1 MSNTSEHIT
10 LGEVAKIKNGTVESI
25 QSYLAGKG
33 VIIPADPGYA
43 LSATELKAIDPVLA
57 FNLKYMTTKP
67 KSTPNLS
74 DNARE
79 ERSNATPKQSGT
91 KPETLTD
98 FVDLSKLI
106 EGNATGEEVIQKK
119 PESKKKQEQRLIGI
133 IKFYDDEKGFGYL
146 VTNNKGINNARGI
159 ESQIKEVFV
168 HYSGV
173 VHGYTPCDGHWVVFT
188 KGKDRRGGLAAKNL
202 SKLEYDKESIL
213 QALKYRGSYAK
224 IIGLDSKRERN
235 YQENII
241 LHVFNAAKRATGSS
255 ETFKYALFEYIEK
268 AKDEIRES
276 LIEQLYIDETSG
288 KIIDSILEEYNGD
301 SSTAYTCLK
310 AYSTKKLFSQ
320 DNTDW
325 IKIAKLF
332 NDETDISA
340 YYSRIKENI
349 TKNAND
355 RSSDIQQFFEIIGVD
370 GIKLLYSEEELLL
383 LNDDVAL
390 LMYNALGESFCDIY
404 DDTEDVSCNIKTL
417 LYLCSEKDEY
427 IEEIDN
433 WTEAIQYLKDKELI
447 GDFVVHYTNSSIME
461 DDSILRIIGTES
473 VANAIS
479 LQEEGEQSQILEY
492 IDEIAQEFCMEL
504 VETQFKGTELYQ
516 AYIGQK
522 WKKCQA
528 EVPYVVFD
536 IESDGDSIS
545 EFAFLKEGNIR
556 DYKSVTQLKS
566 LGRAIS
572 ETPIVVGHNIKRW
585 DLPILSKNGI
595 TTSSFVWDTLE
606 IEILLNPC
614 RYAYSLRAEHNAK
627 ADTDLE
633 NELFW
638 NQLYR
643 LSLNQEACK
652 ELQDFLP
659 KEINEILCT
668 LQKPAFNE
676 YFKNSGNE
684 DRRFFQ
690 DLRPLSSKV
699 YTQILN
705 IANDVAE
712 DGQALIVAPKDL
724 WPRIAQ
730 ILPLQFPTEEDDIDY
745 QVISEDKLNEYP
757 MPDHLWNAV
766 LHRFCKVS
774 ASPIVANLAQ
784 YLRVEDEGSS
794 KITFTNS
801 TLSRFLEKA
810 CSRIDC
816 IDIDSFQSEKIL
828 SKDYQHIY
836 FVGSERQDRVHKHK
850 EQREWRFSDLLEIG
864 CKLPMQMAATNI
876 AIVSEADQRKMG
888 IKRHPLTANV
898 WCERQPNGTFAI
910 FQNYQYQKY
919 RNKFLSHFSGIKHN
933 PIYWEVEG
941 EDTDTLNIIL
951 VRTQLRDTYD
961 ASVLRVNSVTT
972 RRSNYWAYQFAL
984 VNRIHEQNRSL
995 PIVYVI
1001 NNLDEYDELFKYAT
1015 DKGYFIPEEG
1025 SGFRKLEYIGSHLNG
1040 MIIISKEQFVTGLG
1054 SYRTDRPF
1062 CYIWDNMDID
1072 RYMVMW
1078 DTLPFDGDLEES
1090 SDSDADERYKRTT
1103 ARQCILASWPIF
1115 EHYCS
1120 LVMAN
1125 SPETKFYI
1133 IDPHFE
1139 DYSGLAKACKAKS
1152 VEYQLWKDDD
1162 EFRNILEGAVLYFKD
1177 NVTEADQLGTD
1188 LMKQM
1193 ILSNWGYDGWRNG
1206 QEEIVDHMLSKSC
1219 NCVIS
1224 IPTGGGKSVLFQ
1236 GPALCRAITSH
1247 KLTLVVTPLRALMQ
1261 DQVEELQS
1269 KGFVSNVDYLSGDRM
1284 LAETR
1289 QIYRRI
1295 QSGEIALLYITPER
1309 FRVRSFMDVLYQRL
1323 RMDGGLE
1330 YVVFDEAHCVSQWG
1344 QDFRPDYRNA
1354 IVRCVELQQKFDFI
1368 IAMFSATVTAQVE
1381 ADFRKFIPEIKRLG
1395 QSAEEYNPIRNH
1407 ISISFAIANT
1417 SCMKQGHNDDAR
1429 VQAIAQYITE
1439 NKIDFKESCMLI
1451 FCRTRN
1457 QCSEITEAL
1466 NALCEKA
1473 PEGSILHSC
1482 FEHIDYFHAGLEA
1495 EERNEKYCRFKK
1507 TRKEHGEDV
1516 AVAESEHI
1524 YILCATKA
1532 FGMGMDIPNVHYL
1545 VHFSPPSVLEDYLQE
1560 VGRAGRDYQEDPA
1573 RRPEYYQTH
1582 DNLPAVCI
1590 TSDEDFHKL
1599 KDLLV
1604 RSQMSWSDL
1613 TDCKEKIVSFIKRF
1627 RTIEAVKTSPI
1638 VVPYSVWTK
1647 NDDSAHFTDTTASHL
1662 AFHWL
1667 ETMGF
1672 IKLKYLSP
1680 AYYDMTI
1687 MSNQSNVNLRD
1698 KNHQLVYEYLRN
1710 NAERLDEPSLF
1721 SIVDLRTAFKQYK
1734 MSFPQIMNA
1743 ILNCQSQNLLS
1754 FNEMMRCE
1762 LKARRFCEAKY
1773 MVNHDDNTFAL
1784 HVAMEGV
1791 RNLLYDCTVGKN
1803 EIYDVERREE
1813 IYKHL
1818 LDDVHYMTITEEKR
1832 RRKKVETTVYMPW
1845 KNEIQ
1850 NPPKG
1855 AVTKA
1860 ETFKRNIITRV
1871 GPQIFSILRYIPGV
1885 EFKVKQVEEKFN
1897 FHVKVKNEQWKNF
1910 LKFFEEDC
1918 FNWIKF
1924 VCEQAGSFNWAEKL
1938 QELDFHDNGNK
1949 YGYFEKVLIV
1959 LRLLAYIEHTPLISS
1974 GIEVLTN
1981 DRTESEIDE
1990 GTDKKSE
1997 MYSFRQDF
2005 DEQERVK
2012 KVRLTTMQ
2020 IFSLIEKDKQSE
2032 YIRRYFMCRNYED
2045 YLSLAGDY
2053 VPEDSDIMS
2062 ELTEEALQEEE
2073 KKFYGD
2079 SEKGYLKNEEQIN
2092 IYEQPRNETINVLAG
2107 PGSGKTHMLTMRCA
2121 KLIYKEHI
2129 EPSHL
2134 LVLAY
2139 NRAVVV
2145 ELKNRLDQLFTKLG
2159 MSRIGHHLH
2168 VYTFHALAKKCMGSR
2183 LDNIPTEL
2191 WEKMFLLFLQNT
2203 PNDFRAIFP
2212 QIEYVLVDEFQDI
2225 TKERLLALLE
2235 IKKIFP
2241 EVKFFTIGDKNQSI
2255 YGFDR
2260 LPKDN
2265 AGRTKPINN
2274 PATYAEWVNP
2284 DAYYKKLDDELHP
2297 TQLTMFTNYRSYQKI
2312 LDCAAQFVPA
2322 DSNLPISCPSLME
2335 HEPLD
2340 PYTIFSDSSESW
2352 SDDLL
2357 VYINNVKEKNAS
2369 ASAEGD
2375 EHTLIKTV
2383 AVFFRTNNE
2392 VYRGYADIRSS
2403 LPEDVRIRIQG
2414 ASTCELWRE
2423 REVYY
2428 LIHFLTQHPDAE
2440 LLLDD
2445 DGTARRMKDFLQNTI
2460 SKNPSWD
2467 AYNIDLA
2474 YTIVLNYLESIRS
2487 DKDIHTYSDLANYI
2501 LEIAGR
2507 DDGGQVYKI
2516 YDRYKNQRILKEDS
2530 LTVILT
2536 TMHKVKGLEFDA
2548 VFITPSSLSLPMKPH
2563 HAYCVGQEL
2572 QLDDKADIEEER
2584 RLMFVAYTRAKKY
2597 LHVYKGQR
2605 ELAIE
2610 DANHVYLPQN
2620 DGMVVYAEREPGMN
2634 KYYLSQNV
2642 KSDTF
2647 SRNDII
2653 ANSVK
2658 KDDEVIVSVDNY
2670 GKYYI
2675 LHGKN
2680 YVGKLSG
2687 ASDIARQANA
2697 NGIRT
2702 LRGFFVSDVSVWT
2715 LDDTIKSDQ
2724 ANGTKFAD
2732 GWCPEARER
2741 GYIYIVQIAGFG
2753 TPV

>member
-1 MSNTSEHIT
+1 
-10 LGEVAKIKNGTVESI
+10 
-25 QSYLAGKG
+25 
-33 VIIPADPGYA
+33 
-43 LSATELKAIDPVLA
+43 
-57 FNLKYMTTKP
+57 
-67 KSTPNLS
+67 
-74 DNARE
+74 
-79 ERSNATPKQSGT
+79 
-91 KPETLTD
+91 
-98 FVDLSKLI
+98 
-106 EGNATGEEVIQKK
+106 
-119 PESKKKQEQRLIGI
+119 
-133 IKFYDDEKGFGYL
+133 
-146 VTNNKGINNARGI
+146 
-159 ESQIKEVFV
+159 
-168 HYSGV
+168 
-173 VHGYTPCDGHWVVFT
+173 
-188 KGKDRRGGLAAKNL
+188 
-202 SKLEYDKESIL
+202 
-213 QALKYRGSYAK
+213 
-224 IIGLDSKRERN
+224 
-235 YQENII
+235 
-241 LHVFNAAKRATGSS
+241 
-255 ETFKYALFEYIEK
+255 
-268 AKDEIRES
+268 
-276 LIEQLYIDETSG
+276 
-288 KIIDSILEEYNGD
+288 
-301 SSTAYTCLK
+301 
-310 AYSTKKLFSQ
+310 
-320 DNTDW
+320 
-325 IKIAKLF
+325 
-332 NDETDISA
+332 
-340 YYSRIKENI
+340 
-349 TKNAND
+349 
-355 RSSDIQQFFEIIGVD
+355 
-370 GIKLLYSEEELLL
+370 
-383 LNDDVAL
+383 
-390 LMYNALGESFCDIY
+390 MYNALGESFCDVY

-427 IEEIDN
+427 IEEIDD

-447 GDFVVHYTNSSIME
+447 DDFVVNYTNSSIMK

-504 VETQFKGTELYQ
+504 VEAQFKGTELYQ

-572 ETPIVVGHNIKRW
+572 ETPIVVGHNIKQW

-684 DRRFFQ
+684 DRLFFQ

-730 ILPLQFPTEEDDIDY
+730 ILPLQFPTIEDDIDY
-745 QVISEDKLNEYP
+745 QAISEDKLNEYP

-801 TLSRFLEKA
+801 TLSRFLEKT

-816 IDIDSFQSEKIL
+816 IDIDSFQSEEIL
-828 SKDYQHIY
+828 SKDYHHIY
-836 FVGSERQDRVHKHK
+836 FVGSERQDRVHKRK

-876 AIVSEADQRKMG
+876 AIVSEADQKKMG

-919 RNKFLSHFSGIKHN
+919 RDKFLSHFSGIKHN

-941 EDTDTLNIIL
+941 EESDTLNIIL

-961 ASVLRVNSVTT
+961 ASVLRVNPVTT

-995 PIVYVI
+995 PVVYVI

-1025 SGFRKLEYIGSHLNG
+1025 NGFRKLEYIGSHLNG

-1090 SDSDADERYKRTT
+1090 SDSDADEQYKRTT

-1139 DYSGLAKACKAKS
+1139 DYPGLAKACKAKS

-1162 EFRNILEGAVLYFKD
+1162 EFRNILEGAVLCFKD

-1206 QEEIVDHMLSKSC
+1206 QEDIVDHMLSKSC

-1284 LAETR
+1284 LAETQ

-1354 IVRCVELQQKFDFI
+1354 IVRAVELQQKFDFI

-1439 NKIDFKESCMLI
+1439 NKINFKESCMLI

-1457 QCSEITEAL
+1457 QCSEIAEAL

-1482 FEHIDYFHAGLEA
+1482 FEHIDYFHAGLDA

-1573 RRPEYYQTH
+1573 RRSEYYQTH

-1762 LKARRFCEAKY
+1762 LKARRFCEAK
-1773 MVNHDDNTFAL
+1773 HID
-1784 HVAMEGV
+1784 
-1791 RNLLYDCTVGKN
+1791 
-1803 EIYDVERREE
+1803 
-1813 IYKHL
+1813 
-1818 LDDVHYMTITEEKR
+1818 
-1832 RRKKVETTVYMPW
+1832 RK
-1845 KNEIQ
+1845 
-1850 NPPKG
+1850 
-1855 AVTKA
+1855 
-1860 ETFKRNIITRV
+1860 
-1871 GPQIFSILRYIPGV
+1871 S
-1885 EFKVKQVEEKFN
+1885 
-1897 FHVKVKNEQWKNF
+1897 
-1910 LKFFEEDC
+1910 
-1918 FNWIKF
+1918 
-1924 VCEQAGSFNWAEKL
+1924 
-1938 QELDFHDNGNK
+1938 
-1949 YGYFEKVLIV
+1949 
-1959 LRLLAYIEHTPLISS
+1959 
-1974 GIEVLTN
+1974 
-1981 DRTESEIDE
+1981 
-1990 GTDKKSE
+1990 
-1997 MYSFRQDF
+1997 
-2005 DEQERVK
+2005 
-2012 KVRLTTMQ
+2012 
-2020 IFSLIEKDKQSE
+2020 
-2032 YIRRYFMCRNYED
+2032 
-2045 YLSLAGDY
+2045 
-2053 VPEDSDIMS
+2053 
-2062 ELTEEALQEEE
+2062 
-2073 KKFYGD
+2073 
-2079 SEKGYLKNEEQIN
+2079 
-2092 IYEQPRNETINVLAG
+2092 
-2107 PGSGKTHMLTMRCA
+2107 
-2121 KLIYKEHI
+2121 
-2129 EPSHL
+2129 
-2134 LVLAY
+2134 
-2139 NRAVVV
+2139 VV
-2145 ELKNRLDQLFTKLG
+2145 
-2159 MSRIGHHLH
+2159 
-2168 VYTFHALAKKCMGSR
+2168 
-2183 LDNIPTEL
+2183 
-2191 WEKMFLLFLQNT
+2191 
-2203 PNDFRAIFP
+2203 
-2212 QIEYVLVDEFQDI
+2212 
-2225 TKERLLALLE
+2225 
-2235 IKKIFP
+2235 
-2241 EVKFFTIGDKNQSI
+2241 
-2255 YGFDR
+2255 
-2260 LPKDN
+2260 
-2265 AGRTKPINN
+2265 
-2274 PATYAEWVNP
+2274 
-2284 DAYYKKLDDELHP
+2284 
-2297 TQLTMFTNYRSYQKI
+2297 
-2312 LDCAAQFVPA
+2312 
-2322 DSNLPISCPSLME
+2322 
-2335 HEPLD
+2335 
-2340 PYTIFSDSSESW
+2340 
-2352 SDDLL
+2352 
-2357 VYINNVKEKNAS
+2357 
-2369 ASAEGD
+2369 
-2375 EHTLIKTV
+2375 
-2383 AVFFRTNNE
+2383 
-2392 VYRGYADIRSS
+2392 
-2403 LPEDVRIRIQG
+2403 
-2414 ASTCELWRE
+2414 
-2423 REVYY
+2423 
-2428 LIHFLTQHPDAE
+2428 
-2440 LLLDD
+2440 
-2445 DGTARRMKDFLQNTI
+2445 
-2460 SKNPSWD
+2460 
-2467 AYNIDLA
+2467 
-2474 YTIVLNYLESIRS
+2474 
-2487 DKDIHTYSDLANYI
+2487 
-2501 LEIAGR
+2501 
-2507 DDGGQVYKI
+2507 
-2516 YDRYKNQRILKEDS
+2516 
-2530 LTVILT
+2530 
-2536 TMHKVKGLEFDA
+2536 
-2548 VFITPSSLSLPMKPH
+2548 
-2563 HAYCVGQEL
+2563 
-2572 QLDDKADIEEER
+2572 
-2584 RLMFVAYTRAKKY
+2584 
-2597 LHVYKGQR
+2597 
-2605 ELAIE
+2605 
-2610 DANHVYLPQN
+2610 
-2620 DGMVVYAEREPGMN
+2620 
-2634 KYYLSQNV
+2634 
-2642 KSDTF
+2642 
-2647 SRNDII
+2647 
-2653 ANSVK
+2653 
-2658 KDDEVIVSVDNY
+2658 
-2670 GKYYI
+2670 
-2675 LHGKN
+2675 
-2680 YVGKLSG
+2680 
-2687 ASDIARQANA
+2687 
-2697 NGIRT
+2697 
-2702 LRGFFVSDVSVWT
+2702 
-2715 LDDTIKSDQ
+2715 
-2724 ANGTKFAD
+2724 
-2732 GWCPEARER
+2732 
-2741 GYIYIVQIAGFG
+2741 
-2753 TPV
+2753 

>member
-1 MSNTSEHIT
+1 
-10 LGEVAKIKNGTVESI
+10 
-25 QSYLAGKG
+25 
-33 VIIPADPGYA
+33 
-43 LSATELKAIDPVLA
+43 
-57 FNLKYMTTKP
+57 
-67 KSTPNLS
+67 
-74 DNARE
+74 
-79 ERSNATPKQSGT
+79 
-91 KPETLTD
+91 
-98 FVDLSKLI
+98 
-106 EGNATGEEVIQKK
+106 
-119 PESKKKQEQRLIGI
+119 
-133 IKFYDDEKGFGYL
+133 
-146 VTNNKGINNARGI
+146 
-159 ESQIKEVFV
+159 
-168 HYSGV
+168 
-173 VHGYTPCDGHWVVFT
+173 
-188 KGKDRRGGLAAKNL
+188 
-202 SKLEYDKESIL
+202 
-213 QALKYRGSYAK
+213 
-224 IIGLDSKRERN
+224 
-235 YQENII
+235 
-241 LHVFNAAKRATGSS
+241 
-255 ETFKYALFEYIEK
+255 
-268 AKDEIRES
+268 
-276 LIEQLYIDETSG
+276 
-288 KIIDSILEEYNGD
+288 
-301 SSTAYTCLK
+301 
-310 AYSTKKLFSQ
+310 
-320 DNTDW
+320 
-325 IKIAKLF
+325 
-332 NDETDISA
+332 
-340 YYSRIKENI
+340 
-349 TKNAND
+349 
-355 RSSDIQQFFEIIGVD
+355 
-370 GIKLLYSEEELLL
+370 
-383 LNDDVAL
+383 
-390 LMYNALGESFCDIY
+390 MYNALGESFCDVY

-427 IEEIDN
+427 IEEIDD

-447 GDFVVHYTNSSIME
+447 DDFVVNYTNSSIMK

-504 VETQFKGTELYQ
+504 VEAQFKGTELYQ

-572 ETPIVVGHNIKRW
+572 ETPIVVGHNIKQW

-684 DRRFFQ
+684 DRLFFQ

-730 ILPLQFPTEEDDIDY
+730 ILPLQFPTIEDDIDY
-745 QVISEDKLNEYP
+745 QAISEDKLNEYP

-801 TLSRFLEKA
+801 TLSRFLEKT

-816 IDIDSFQSEKIL
+816 IDIDSFQSEEIL
-828 SKDYQHIY
+828 SKDYHHIY
-836 FVGSERQDRVHKHK
+836 FVGSERQDRVHKRK

-876 AIVSEADQRKMG
+876 AIVSEADQKKMG

-919 RNKFLSHFSGIKHN
+919 RDKFLSHFSGIKHN

-941 EDTDTLNIIL
+941 EESDTLNIIL

-961 ASVLRVNSVTT
+961 ASVLRVNPVTT

-995 PIVYVI
+995 PVVYVI

-1025 SGFRKLEYIGSHLNG
+1025 NGFRKLEYIGSHLNG

-1090 SDSDADERYKRTT
+1090 SDSDADEQYKRTT

-1139 DYSGLAKACKAKS
+1139 DYPGLAKACKAKS

-1162 EFRNILEGAVLYFKD
+1162 EFRNILEGAVLCFKD

-1206 QEEIVDHMLSKSC
+1206 QEDIVDHMLSKSC

-1284 LAETR
+1284 LAETQ

-1354 IVRCVELQQKFDFI
+1354 IVRAVELQQKFDFI

-1439 NKIDFKESCMLI
+1439 NKINFKESCMLI

-1457 QCSEITEAL
+1457 QCSEIAEAL

-1482 FEHIDYFHAGLEA
+1482 FEHIDYFHAGLDA

-1573 RRPEYYQTH
+1573 RRSEYYQTH

-1754 FNEMMRCE
+1754 FNE
-1762 LKARRFCEAKY
+1762 
-1773 MVNHDDNTFAL
+1773 
-1784 HVAMEGV
+1784 
-1791 RNLLYDCTVGKN
+1791 
-1803 EIYDVERREE
+1803 
-1813 IYKHL
+1813 
-1818 LDDVHYMTITEEKR
+1818 
-1832 RRKKVETTVYMPW
+1832 
-1845 KNEIQ
+1845 
-1850 NPPKG
+1850 
-1855 AVTKA
+1855 
-1860 ETFKRNIITRV
+1860 
-1871 GPQIFSILRYIPGV
+1871 
-1885 EFKVKQVEEKFN
+1885 
-1897 FHVKVKNEQWKNF
+1897 
-1910 LKFFEEDC
+1910 
-1918 FNWIKF
+1918 
-1924 VCEQAGSFNWAEKL
+1924 
-1938 QELDFHDNGNK
+1938 
-1949 YGYFEKVLIV
+1949 
-1959 LRLLAYIEHTPLISS
+1959 
-1974 GIEVLTN
+1974 
-1981 DRTESEIDE
+1981 
-1990 GTDKKSE
+1990 
-1997 MYSFRQDF
+1997 
-2005 DEQERVK
+2005 
-2012 KVRLTTMQ
+2012 
-2020 IFSLIEKDKQSE
+2020 
-2032 YIRRYFMCRNYED
+2032 
-2045 YLSLAGDY
+2045 
-2053 VPEDSDIMS
+2053 
-2062 ELTEEALQEEE
+2062 
-2073 KKFYGD
+2073 
-2079 SEKGYLKNEEQIN
+2079 
-2092 IYEQPRNETINVLAG
+2092 
-2107 PGSGKTHMLTMRCA
+2107 
-2121 KLIYKEHI
+2121 
-2129 EPSHL
+2129 
-2134 LVLAY
+2134 
-2139 NRAVVV
+2139 
-2145 ELKNRLDQLFTKLG
+2145 
-2159 MSRIGHHLH
+2159 
-2168 VYTFHALAKKCMGSR
+2168 
-2183 LDNIPTEL
+2183 
-2191 WEKMFLLFLQNT
+2191 
-2203 PNDFRAIFP
+2203 
-2212 QIEYVLVDEFQDI
+2212 
-2225 TKERLLALLE
+2225 
-2235 IKKIFP
+2235 
-2241 EVKFFTIGDKNQSI
+2241 
-2255 YGFDR
+2255 
-2260 LPKDN
+2260 
-2265 AGRTKPINN
+2265 
-2274 PATYAEWVNP
+2274 
-2284 DAYYKKLDDELHP
+2284 
-2297 TQLTMFTNYRSYQKI
+2297 
-2312 LDCAAQFVPA
+2312 
-2322 DSNLPISCPSLME
+2322 
-2335 HEPLD
+2335 
-2340 PYTIFSDSSESW
+2340 
-2352 SDDLL
+2352 
-2357 VYINNVKEKNAS
+2357 
-2369 ASAEGD
+2369 
-2375 EHTLIKTV
+2375 
-2383 AVFFRTNNE
+2383 
-2392 VYRGYADIRSS
+2392 
-2403 LPEDVRIRIQG
+2403 
-2414 ASTCELWRE
+2414 
-2423 REVYY
+2423 
-2428 LIHFLTQHPDAE
+2428 
-2440 LLLDD
+2440 
-2445 DGTARRMKDFLQNTI
+2445 
-2460 SKNPSWD
+2460 
-2467 AYNIDLA
+2467 
-2474 YTIVLNYLESIRS
+2474 
-2487 DKDIHTYSDLANYI
+2487 
-2501 LEIAGR
+2501 
-2507 DDGGQVYKI
+2507 
-2516 YDRYKNQRILKEDS
+2516 
-2530 LTVILT
+2530 
-2536 TMHKVKGLEFDA
+2536 
-2548 VFITPSSLSLPMKPH
+2548 
-2563 HAYCVGQEL
+2563 
-2572 QLDDKADIEEER
+2572 
-2584 RLMFVAYTRAKKY
+2584 
-2597 LHVYKGQR
+2597 
-2605 ELAIE
+2605 
-2610 DANHVYLPQN
+2610 
-2620 DGMVVYAEREPGMN
+2620 
-2634 KYYLSQNV
+2634 
-2642 KSDTF
+2642 
-2647 SRNDII
+2647 
-2653 ANSVK
+2653 
-2658 KDDEVIVSVDNY
+2658 
-2670 GKYYI
+2670 
-2675 LHGKN
+2675 
-2680 YVGKLSG
+2680 
-2687 ASDIARQANA
+2687 
-2697 NGIRT
+2697 
-2702 LRGFFVSDVSVWT
+2702 
-2715 LDDTIKSDQ
+2715 
-2724 ANGTKFAD
+2724 
-2732 GWCPEARER
+2732 
-2741 GYIYIVQIAGFG
+2741 
-2753 TPV
+2753 